1 MEFGELMFRTF
12 AIACLFSIAVPALAQ
27 EPLPVEDFARI
38 PIIGGPRDD
47 SIRLSPDGSHYAA
60 IVSVKGSPALASVPT
75 NGDAEGIRMT
85 GYGDYDPRW
94 YAWATNRH
102 LLISFGFPYRRYG
115 VETTET
121 RLVVFDIEKGT
132 LEPLIRIREAIVGKE
147 AEKHFSQFQDDVVSR
162 LPLKGDKINVAL
174 DQDTPGLPGVFS
186 FDIEGGTVGTRILRE
201 RAGVLEWEEDA
212 NGVVRLGYGLFR
224 SSSGY
229 LRQEARIVFRQS
241 EDDDFTTQA
250 TFDPRDVEGGAFDV
264 MGFTDEP
271 GVILIRDLNEQGR
284 MAIYKFDTS
293 TSKIVDTVFSH
304 DKYDVAG
311 VSFMPGT
318 DRLASVA
325 YVADSPVRIHF
336 DDLEKQ
342 DQAALQRLYPG
353 LNSAIVSRD
362 MSRTKA
368 IARTESTSSPPSY
381 YYFYTEKSIYAPL
394 GSAYPQ
400 LHGRTLSETSAITY
414 EARDGLRIDGYLTV
428 PKGAEAKNLPM
439 IVHPHGG
446 PASRDTLSYD
456 YWVQYFVSRGWAVL
470 QMNFRGSTGYGRE
483 FEDAGDGQWGKAMQ
497 EDVTD
502 GLKWAVVQGIADPD
516 RVCIVGGS
524 YGGYVA
530 LQAAVAT
537 PELYRCAVSLN
548 GVSDIQ
554 ERIND
559 LRHYSSY
566 LLAREYL
573 RQEDA
578 EVYSP
583 ARHADKAGIP
593 VLVGYGTKD
602 RVVDADHS
610 RRMISA
616 LKRAGKEVVEV
627 ELVDGDHGL
636 TLERH
641 RIAFFQAMDAFL
653 QKHLGLGPVPS
664 SETASAAD
672 K

>member
-1 MEFGELMFRTF
+1 MEFGEVMFRTF
-12 AIACLFSIAVPALAQ
+12 AFICLFSIAAPAMAQ
-27 EPLPVEDFARI
+27 ELLPVEHFARI

-47 SIRLSPDGSHYAA
+47 SISLSPDGAHYAA
-60 IVSVKGSPALASVPT
+60 IVSVKGSPMLASVPT
-75 NGDAEGIRMT
+75 NGDTDGIRMT

-115 VETTET
+115 VETMET
-121 RLVVFDIEKGT
+121 RLVVFDTEKGT

-147 AEKHFSQFQDDVVSR
+147 AERHFSQFQDDVVSR
-162 LPLKGDKINVAL
+162 LPIKGDKINVAL
-174 DQDTPGLPGVFS
+174 DQDTPGLPGVFA
-186 FDIEGGTVGTRILRE
+186 FDIEGDSVGDRILRE

-212 NGVVRLGYGLFR
+212 NGVIRLGYGLRR
-224 SSSGY
+224 STSGY
-229 LRQEARIVFRQS
+229 LKQEARIVFRQS

-250 TFDPRDVEGGAFDV
+250 TFDPRDVEGAAFDV
-264 MGFTDEP
+264 VGFTEEP
-271 GVILIRDLNEQGR
+271 NVILIRDLNEQGR
-284 MAIYKFDTS
+284 MAIYKLDTT
-293 TSKIVDTVFSH
+293 TSKVVGTVFSH
-304 DKYDVAG
+304 EKYDVSSI
-311 VSFMPGT
+311 SFEPGT
-318 DRLASVA
+318 DRLASVG
-325 YVADSPVRIHF
+325 YVAEAPERIFF
-336 DDLEKQ
+336 DDMEKQ
-342 DQAALQRLYPG
+342 DQASLQKLYPG
-353 LNSAIVSRD
+353 LQSAIVSRD
-362 MSRTKA
+362 LQRNKA
-368 IARTESTSSPPSY
+368 IARTESPSSPPAY
-381 YYFYTEKSIYAPL
+381 YYFDVVKNIYAPL

-400 LHGRTLSETSAITY
+400 LHGRTLSETRTISY
-414 EARDGLRIDGYLTV
+414 EARDGLRIEGYLTL

-446 PASRDTLSYD
+446 PAARDTLGYD

-497 EDVTD
+497 DDVTD
-502 GLKWAVVQGIADPD
+502 GLKWAISQGIADPG

-554 ERIND
+554 ERIDD

-566 LLAREYL
+566 LIAREYL

-578 EVYSP
+578 EACSP
-583 ARHADKAGIP
+583 ARHAEKAGIP

-602 RVVDADHS
+602 RVVNADHS

-616 LKRAGKEVVEV
+616 LKRAGKNVVEV
-627 ELVDGDHGL
+627 ELEAGDHGL

-641 RIAFFQAMDAFL
+641 RIVFFQAMDEFL

-664 SETASAAD
+664 SVAASAAA